1 MPIDWKAISQQKKVK
16 QETLEEVK
24 NNALDN
30 YEHVEGNLYS
40 TSFKNGFEIGVEWYV
55 KNLKVKVQKAIDVIE
70 ELPIDEVSK
79 QGGIST
85 LKLIL
90 NK

>member
-1 MPIDWKAISQQKKVK
+1 MKNK
-16 QETLEEVK
+16 ETLEEAK
-24 NNALDN
+24 NNAWDN

-79 QGGIST
+79 QGGISA

-90 NK
+90 NE